1 MWSDRGAEHFARIGA
16 GEVKTLIALVCAAS
30 LAAPAAG
37 QSRPSFTVNDTPPIS
52 LRPFF
57 VLSGEHFSAHD
68 TFTAVFGQSSQIVWG
83 GGLQV
88 AFRNGSYI
96 DVTASRFKKT
106 GQRAFILNGHSFP
119 LGIPLTASLTPFEGT
134 VGHRFTAVSSRA
146 IPYLGVGV
154 GSYSYTEE
162 SDDPGDKFDAR
173 HLGYLLVGGLEF
185 RLGRWFGVSG
195 DAQYTRVPGI
205 IGSDGISK
213 EAGEDNLGGIAAR
226 VRVIVGR

>member
-106 GQRAFILNGHSFP
+106 GQRAFILNGHSFS

-134 VGHRFTAVSSRA
+134 VGHRFTAVSSRV
-146 IPYLGVGV
+146 IPYLGAGV
-154 GSYSYTEE
+154 GS
-162 SDDPGDKFDAR
+162 
-173 HLGYLLVGGLEF
+173 
-185 RLGRWFGVSG
+185 
-195 DAQYTRVPGI
+195 
-205 IGSDGISK
+205 
-213 EAGEDNLGGIAAR
+213 
-226 VRVIVGR
+226 